1 MNNTKID
8 KVEICCP
15 KCGSKSIEKG
25 NNQERRCSKC
35 GEIFY
40 FVTPKCG
47 SQLDDERYLL

>member
-1 MNNTKID
+1 MDNIRTN

-15 KCGSKSIEKG
+15 KCGSSAIEKSK
-25 NNQERRCSKC
+25 NQERRCIQC

-47 SQLDDERYLL
+47 SQLNHKRYEL